1 MLTQQKTGNHKN
13 TRKSLMHRSFIGLA
27 AVVLFIPTSGCNLPI
42 PFTDDKQLEDIIPGG
57 GDDEKKRHRVD
68 ELTIPVGLNF
78 MKVESVAL
86 VTNLEGTGSEPPT
99 GLQRNLLTDDMKT
112 HKVENTNELL
122 ASPNTS
128 LVLVRSYLP
137 PGVQKGDPIDL
148 EVLTPSHSKTS
159 SLRSGWLL
167 KTRMREVTLINNS
180 IHSAHVS
187 ALAEGPVLT
196 QSLFKGASDPTFE
209 TRGIILGRGES
220 RYSRPLGLAV
230 RADFKS
236 VKTSTRIA
244 GAINQRFHKFGTSKR
259 VGIANPTRDNFIELE
274 LVNAYRRNVP
284 RFLNVIQSINV
295 GESQAERIDRL
306 QVLGVKLLEP
316 TSARGA
322 ALELEAIGKESV
334 SILMTGLQ
342 SSDSEVRFYSAES
355 LGYMDIQEAAAPI
368 GDIAETHIEFRW
380 YALNALSAM
389 ADISALDALSA
400 LLDSGSAETRYG
412 AFRALYERSP
422 DSPYIRGEIM
432 SDFKFYS
439 IPAKSRPMVHLSM
452 SRRPEVVIFGNDIR
466 IQPKDFLY
474 ASKQIM
480 ITPIASGQLRVSRFQ
495 PGKQDLFVTCDSGVA
510 SLVKA
515 IAAVGGGYSDIV
527 QCMNNA
533 KSAGAIN
540 AEVFVGARP
549 RPAWSYDRERS
560 ADDATAE
567 FTDGLSEAGSAGE
580 TSNRVE
586 SESVAADSERR
597 NAFAPAT
604 VTESEQ
610 EEVLTD
616 QNYAPTFD

>member
-1 MLTQQKTGNHKN
+1 MLTQQKHKTQEN
-13 TRKSLMHRSFIGLA
+13 SHKSFMYRITAGLVT
-27 AVVLFIPTSGCNLPI
+27 AVLLTHASGCNLPI
-42 PFTDDKQLEDIIPGG
+42 PFTDDKQLEDIIPGS
-57 GDDEKKRHRVD
+57 GDDEKKRHRID
-68 ELTIPVGLNF
+68 ELTVPVGLNF

-112 HKVENTNELL
+112 HSVENTNELL

-137 PGVQKGDPIDL
+137 PGVQKGDPIDV
-148 EVLTPSHSKTS
+148 EVLTPSHSKTT

-187 ALAEGPVLT
+187 ALVEGPILP
-196 QSLFKGASDPTFE
+196 QSLFKGTGDPTFE
-209 TRGIILGRGES
+209 TRGVILGRGES

-230 RADFKS
+230 RPDFKS

-284 RFLNVIQSINV
+284 RFLNVIQAINV
-295 GESQAERIDRL
+295 GESQAERINRL
-306 QVLGVKLLEP
+306 QVLEAKLLEP
-316 TSARGA
+316 TSAKNA
-322 ALELEAIGKESV
+322 ALELEAIGKDSV
-334 SILMTGLQ
+334 RILMSGLQ
-342 SSDSEVRFYSAES
+342 SSDPEVRFYSAES
-355 LGYMDIQEAAAPI
+355 LAYMDIQEAATPLGA
-368 GDIAETHIEFRW
+368 IAETHIEFRW

-389 ADISALDALSA
+389 ADMSALDALSG
-400 LLDSGSAETRYG
+400 LLDSDSAETRYG

-422 DSPYIRGEIM
+422 DSPYIRGEGL
-432 SDFKFYS
+432 SDFNFYS
-439 IPAKSRPMVHLSM
+439 IPVKSRPMVHLSM
-452 SRRPEVVIFGNDIR
+452 SRRPEIVVFGGDIR

-480 ITPIASGQLRVSRFQ
+480 INPTADGQLRVSHFQ
-495 PGKQDLFVTCDSGVA
+495 PGKQDLFATCDTRVA

-515 IAAVGGGYSDIV
+515 IATVGGGYSDIV

-533 KSAGAIN
+533 KLAGVIN

-549 RPAWSYDRERS
+549 RPAWSYNRERS
-560 ADDATAE
+560 ADNSTRE
-567 FTDGLSEAGSAGE
+567 FTNTNPEVGSSDDSSGFI
-580 TSNRVE
+580 E
-586 SESVAADSERR
+586 SDPIAAIPEQGD
-597 NAFAPAT
+597 ALAPASA
-604 VTESEQ
+604 VEPEQ

-616 QNYAPTFD
+616 QSYTPTFD

>member
-259 VGIANPTRDNFIELE
+259 VGIANPTRDNFIELDSSNE
-274 LVNAYRRNVP
+274 HVAWVYYIMREMDGEPRRS
-284 RFLNVIQSINV
+284 F
-295 GESQAERIDRL
+295 
-306 QVLGVKLLEP
+306 
-316 TSARGA
+316 
-322 ALELEAIGKESV
+322 
-334 SILMTGLQ
+334 
-342 SSDSEVRFYSAES
+342 
-355 LGYMDIQEAAAPI
+355 
-368 GDIAETHIEFRW
+368 
-380 YALNALSAM
+380 
-389 ADISALDALSA
+389 
-400 LLDSGSAETRYG
+400 
-412 AFRALYERSP
+412 
-422 DSPYIRGEIM
+422 
-432 SDFKFYS
+432 
-439 IPAKSRPMVHLSM
+439 
-452 SRRPEVVIFGNDIR
+452 
-466 IQPKDFLY
+466 
-474 ASKQIM
+474 
-480 ITPIASGQLRVSRFQ
+480 
-495 PGKQDLFVTCDSGVA
+495 
-510 SLVKA
+510 
-515 IAAVGGGYSDIV
+515 
-527 QCMNNA
+527 
-533 KSAGAIN
+533 
-540 AEVFVGARP
+540 
-549 RPAWSYDRERS
+549 
-560 ADDATAE
+560 
-567 FTDGLSEAGSAGE
+567 
-580 TSNRVE
+580 
-586 SESVAADSERR
+586 
-597 NAFAPAT
+597 
-604 VTESEQ
+604 
-610 EEVLTD
+610 
-616 QNYAPTFD
+616 

>member
-342 SSDSEVRFYSAES
+342 SSDPEVRFYSAES
-355 LGYMDIQEAAAPI
+355 LAYMDIQEAAAPL

-567 FTDGLSEAGSAGE
+567 FTDGLSEAGSASE

-616 QNYAPTFD
+616 QNYTPTFD

>member
-1 MLTQQKTGNHKN
+1 MLTQQKNKTQEN
-13 TRKSLMHRSFIGLA
+13 THKSLVYRVFVGLVTA
-27 AVVLFIPTSGCNLPI
+27 VLFLPTSGCNLPI

-57 GDDEKKRHRVD
+57 GDDEKKRHRID
-68 ELTIPVGLNF
+68 ELTVPVGLNF

-112 HKVENTNELL
+112 HSVENTNELL

-137 PGVQKGDPIDL
+137 PGVQKGDLIDV
-148 EVLTPSHSKTS
+148 EVLTPSHSKTT
-159 SLRSGWLL
+159 SLQSGWLL

-187 ALAEGPVLT
+187 ALAEGPILT
-196 QSLFKGASDPTFE
+196 QSLFKGNSDPTFE
-209 TRGIILGRGES
+209 TRGVILGRGES

-230 RADFKS
+230 RPDFKS

-284 RFLNVIQSINV
+284 RFLNVIQAINV
-295 GESQAERIDRL
+295 GESQGERINRL
-306 QVLGVKLLEP
+306 QILEAKLLEP
-316 TSARGA
+316 TSAKSA
-322 ALELEAIGKESV
+322 ALELEAIGKDSV

-342 SSDSEVRFYSAES
+342 SHDPEVQFYSAES
-355 LGYMDIQEAAAPI
+355 LAYMDIQEAAAPL
-368 GDIAETHIEFRW
+368 GKIAETHIEFRW

-389 ADISALDALSA
+389 ADMSALDALSG
-400 LLDSGSAETRYG
+400 LLDSDSAETRYG

-422 DSPYIRGEIM
+422 DSPYIRGESL

-439 IPAKSRPMVHLSM
+439 IPVNSRPMVHLSM
-452 SRRPEVVIFGNDIR
+452 SRRPEIVVFGGDVR

-480 ITPIASGQLRVSRFQ
+480 VRPTADGKLRVSRFQ
-495 PGKQDLFVTCDSGVA
+495 PGKQDLFETCDTRVS

-515 IAAVGGGYSDIV
+515 IAKVGGGYSAIV

-533 KSAGAIN
+533 KSVGAIN

-549 RPAWSYDRERS
+549 RPAWSYDRDRS
-560 ADDATAE
+560 ADSSTTE
-567 FTDGLSEAGSAGE
+567 FTNANPEAGQSGDSSGSIE
-580 TSNRVE
+580 VDP
-586 SESVAADSERR
+586 VAARPEQND
-597 NAFAPAT
+597 AFAPASA
-604 VTESEQ
+604 TEPKQGEASA
-610 EEVLTD
+610 D
-616 QNYAPTFD
+616 QNYTPTFD

>member
-230 RADFKS
+230 RTDFKS

-355 LGYMDIQEAAAPI
+355 LAYMDIQEAAAPL